1 VIFRALLNH
10 AKNRVAK
17 RMHYNRLVEEIQGLT
32 QRDLADMGADRTDML
47 RRHYEDVYG
56 R

>member
-1 VIFRALLNH
+1 MLFTALFNH
-10 AKNRVAK
+10 AKNGFAK
-17 RMHYNRLVEEIQGLT
+17 RMHYNRLVEEIHGLT

-47 RRHYEDVYG
+47 RRAYEDVYG